1 MEKHQTFYAKG
12 LAIAVSILFFD
23 VGQYFHTVG
32 SGAIW
37 HSVSGLNMESSC
49 SVEQNMADSALFWQ
63 FMHPYGTSTRKLH
76 FDGQLVLAQLIINS
90 R

>member
-1 MEKHQTFYAKG
+1 
-12 LAIAVSILFFD
+12 
-23 VGQYFHTVG
+23 
-32 SGAIW
+32 
-37 HSVSGLNMESSC
+37 LNMESSC